1 MKHRLNIATTPLENN
16 RPFGAAAGLIAAVA
30 LVALVVLV
38 RAESASRNENIQ
50 LRSDIS
56 RLQNEIQANEA
67 RQQEL
72 AAYFKTSGAQQ
83 VLDRAD
89 FLNSLIAER
98 SFPWTKIFMDLE
110 TTLPP
115 GVRVVSITPKLVNDR
130 AQLSMV
136 VGATSDES
144 KVQFLEAVEK
154 SKKFSIAS
162 VQDER
167 PSSQP
172 GDADKVQITLDLWY
186 QIT

>member
-16 RPFGAAAGLIAAVA
+16 RPFGVAAGLIAAIAVIA
-30 LVALVVLV
+30 LVLLA
-38 RAESASRNENIQ
+38 RAEYASRKANLE

-56 RLQNEIQANEA
+56 RLQDQIQADEA

-72 AAYFKTSGAQQ
+72 ATYFKTAGAQQ

-110 TTLPP
+110 STLPP

-136 VGATSDES
+136 VGATSDDS

-172 GDADKVQITLDLWY
+172 GDADKVEITLDLWY